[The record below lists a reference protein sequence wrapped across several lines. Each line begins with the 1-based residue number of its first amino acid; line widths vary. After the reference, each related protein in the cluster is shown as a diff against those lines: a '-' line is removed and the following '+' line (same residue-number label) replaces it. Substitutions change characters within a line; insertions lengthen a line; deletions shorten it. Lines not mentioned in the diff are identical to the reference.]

1 MNGIDP
7 TSRYA
12 DVPLKTYTLP
22 DGREVNYFARRLLP
36 QPGTLAEFGRHVVRT
51 GDRLDTVAA
60 QGFGDPTLFWRLV
73 DAHRDLVP
81 RALVAAL
88 GRSLRL
94 TLPAGFPGG
103 YGA

>member
-1 MNGIDP
+1 MNTVDP

-12 DVPLKTYTLP
+12 TVPLKTYTLA

-36 QPGTLAEFGRHVVRT
+36 HPELLAEFGRHVVQT

-73 DAHRDLVP
+73 DGNRELLP

-94 TLPAGFPGG
+94 TLPPGFAGG
-103 YGA
+103 YDA